1 MVPPGLPTAEAAP
14 RESRHSDILKLAI
27 ALGVGKIVVLAAV
40 YLARPVPN
48 FLYLMSTRWD
58 AAWFVTI
65 ANWGYTARG
74 VFVYSP
80 TAHTALYPYAFAFSP
95 FYPCVIH
102 AVSSLVGPAWV
113 SALLIANVLSFLVPI
128 VAYKA
133 FGFKAALMLEL
144 FPIYLVYTTIPYSEA
159 LTLLFLT
166 LAILFALRGK
176 LLGSSASMSLAVFA
190 AYTTAWTLPSFA
202 IAFWPRIRWK
212 TLLFFALPAVAGVL
226 ILSWLQTTAGSYT
239 FFFTVESLRWH
250 VAISYP
256 WDQAAWLLQRDMVP
270 FWPFAGTWVT
280 RNLPFEAFYVIGAAL
295 LFKARKEDRVFLSV
309 FSFSAILPLL
319 FVVGGPGEAIP
330 RLLLPA
336 FPIFAAYAD
345 RLGRRLLLGY
355 AVVCLLLTVWSATSQ
370 TLGFF
375 S

>member
-1 MVPPGLPTAEAAP
+1 MAPPDLPATEVAP
-14 RESRHSDILKLAI
+14 RESRYLDILKLAI
-27 ALGVGKIVVLAAV
+27 AMGVGKVVVLAAA

-74 VFVYSP
+74 VLVYSP
-80 TAHTALYPYAFAFSP
+80 TSHTTLYPSAFAFSP
-95 FYPCVIH
+95 FYPYSIH
-102 AVSSLVGPAWV
+102 AVSALVGPAWV

-128 VAYKA
+128 VAYEA

-144 FPIYLVYTTIPYSEA
+144 FPTYLVYTTIPYSEA

-166 LAILFALRGK
+166 LAVLFALRGK
-176 LLGSSASMSLAVFA
+176 LLASSASISLAVFA
-190 AYTTAWTLPSFA
+190 AYTTAWMLPSFA
-202 IAFWPRIRWK
+202 IAFWRRIRWK
-212 TLLFFALPAVAGVL
+212 TLLFFALPALTGVL
-226 ILSWLQTTAGSYT
+226 ILGWLQKTVGSYT

-250 VAISYP
+250 VAIGYP
-256 WDQAAWLLQRDMVP
+256 WDQAAWLLQRDAVP

-295 LFKARKEDRVFLSV
+295 LLKARRGDRVFLSV
-309 FSFSAILPLL
+309 FSFSAILPLF
-319 FVVGGPGEAIP
+319 FVLGGPGEAIP

-345 RLGRRLLLGY
+345 RFGRRLLPGY
-355 AVVCLLLTVWSATSQ
+355 AIVCLLLAVWAATSQ